1 MNESCQAVLLE
12 TNEQSRQLIQQA
24 LGDLNSR
31 MSTLET
37 EAQQREQELM
47 EKNRLQKAF
56 QVGIPWK
63 SEVQVVIFFN
73 KVSYQFK
80 HGHVRSF

>member
-1 MNESCQAVLLE
+1 MNDSCQAVMLE
-12 TNEQSRQLIQQA
+12 TNEQSKQLIRQA

-47 EKNRLQKAF
+47 EKNRRQKAF
-56 QVGIPWK
+56 QVGGDCDCMGRRA
-63 SEVQVVIFFN
+63 Q
-73 KVSYQFK
+73 
-80 HGHVRSF
+80 

>member
-1 MNESCQAVLLE
+1 MNDSCQAVMLE
-12 TNEQSRQLIQQA
+12 TNEQSKQLIRQA

-47 EKNRLQKAF
+47 EKNRRQKAF
-56 QVGIPWK
+56 QVGG
-63 SEVQVVIFFN
+63 VCDCMGRRAQ
-73 KVSYQFK
+73 
-80 HGHVRSF
+80 